1 MSGVRRDEPGE
12 AAQQP
17 QGQGQPVRQAS
28 RSIPSAASGQGE
40 RHGLM
45 VDGQGFVFV
54 DGVKVAR
61 AVRRGSGICL
71 QFCDRDRRRAA
82 RRGTRYPE
90 VGVGE
95 LVRAVRELERVVG
108 EG

>member
-1 MSGVRRDEPGE
+1 MAETRHNEPDTE
-12 AAQQP
+12 CQERTQDKPQP
-17 QGQGQPVRQAS
+17 Q
-28 RSIPSAASGQGE
+28 

-61 AVRRGSGICL
+61 VVRREGAELCL

-95 LVRAVRELERVVG
+95 LVRAVRELARVVG

>member
-1 MSGVRRDEPGE
+1 MDARRDESGAE
-12 AAQQP
+12 CQERAQDRP
-17 QGQGQPVRQAS
+17 QPVRQA
-28 RSIPSAASGQGE
+28 QGE

-61 AVRRGSGICL
+61 AVRRGGRVCL

-95 LVRAVRELERVVG
+95 LVRAVRELAEVVG